1 MPAEAERSETLA
13 ERAYQQI
20 RERILRGEF
29 PLGAALSRRKL
40 AVQLGMSFVPV
51 SEALQRLQRDGMV
64 ESEPRAGTRVRIP
77 SAEDIRE
84 RYVLREALESQAARL
99 FAEHAS
105 PEAKA
110 ELITMGQRLD
120 QLYTCLA
127 DADAEFVYSVHA
139 YHMTFHM
146 RIADSAGCRLLR
158 DAIQRDQVLVFNW
171 LFDASAQQY
180 DLPRDFHS
188 QLASALTSGDVSR
201 ADTAMRH
208 HVRYGLDRVLEGIRP
223 EAAPAK
229 WRLRRAPSKRTVKA
243 GNGQ

>member
-1 MPAEAERSETLA
+1 MGAEADRSESLA

-51 SEALQRLQRDGMV
+51 SEALQRLQRDGLV
-64 ESEPRAGTRVRIP
+64 ESEPRAGTRVRMP
-77 SAEDIRE
+77 SADDIRE
-84 RYVLREALESQAARL
+84 RYILREALESQAARL
-99 FAEHAS
+99 FAEQAS

-146 RIADSAGCRLLR
+146 RIADSAGCKLLH
-158 DAIQRDQVLVFNW
+158 DAIQRAQVLVFNW
-171 LFDASAQQY
+171 LFDASARQY
-180 DLPRDFHS
+180 NLPRDFHS
-188 QLASALTSGDVSR
+188 QLASALTSGDIMR
-201 ADTAMRH
+201 ADAAMRH

-223 EAAPAK
+223 KTAPPG
-229 WRLRRAPSKRTVKA
+229 WRLRRSPAKRVVKV
-243 GNGQ
+243 GS